1 MQRLRILVGQILRK
15 FGYSVRNTPDLQLAD
30 AGLRSL
36 KLLRVL
42 SESSSTFKLPLGEAI
57 QIMDKSKSQLGQDVV
72 ALSMVGTFKTGYFV
86 EFGATNGL
94 DLSNTYLLE
103 KSFGWTG
110 ILCEPAPTWH
120 ADLENNRS
128 CKIDKRCVF
137 SVSSQRLSFTEGS
150 VRELS
155 GISSFADNDKRISK
169 DRRATTYDVDT
180 VSLRDLLKSHG
191 APAYI
196 DFISI
201 DTEGSEYEI
210 LRDFDF
216 GEYSFGFVC
225 VEHNYTSN
233 REKLNHLL
241 SMNGYYQ
248 VHPDLSLWD
257 DWYVGPQL
265 P

>member
-1 MQRLRILVGQILRK
+1 MLGYSLRK
-15 FGYSVRNTPDLQLAD
+15 TPDLQRAD

-36 KLLRVL
+36 KLLRLL
-42 SESSSTFKLPLGEAI
+42 SESSFTSRLPLEEAI
-57 QIMDKSKSQLGQDVV
+57 RVLEKSKSQLGQDIV
-72 ALSMVGTFKTGYFV
+72 ALSTVGVSKAGYFV

-110 ILCEPAPTWH
+110 ILCEPASTWH
-120 ADLENNRS
+120 SDLELNRS
-128 CKIDKRCVF
+128 SKIDKRCVF
-137 SVSSQRLSFTEGS
+137 SVSDQKLSFTEGS
-150 VRELS
+150 VGELS
-155 GISSFADNDKRISK
+155 GISSFAADDKRIAN
-169 DRRATTYDVDT
+169 DRKATKYEVET
-180 VSLRDLLKSHG
+180 VSLRDLLKSHS

-210 LRDFDF
+210 LENFNF

-225 VEHNYTSN
+225 VEHNFTSN
-233 REKLNHLL
+233 RAKLNHLL
-241 SMNGYYQ
+241 SKNGYSQ

-265 P
+265 LP